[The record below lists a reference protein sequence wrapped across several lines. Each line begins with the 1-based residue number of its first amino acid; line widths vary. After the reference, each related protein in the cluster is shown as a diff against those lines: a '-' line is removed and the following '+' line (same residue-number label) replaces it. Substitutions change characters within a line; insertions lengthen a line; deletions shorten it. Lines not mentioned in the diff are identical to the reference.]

1 MIKEAIK
8 VIIADDH
15 KMFTAGLKVALESS
29 GLIHIEDIVSNG
41 KELLSILKPDMH
53 HIVLLDINMPQL
65 NGLDASIKILQQ
77 YPLIKIIILSTYH
90 EGHLIQKAR
99 QFGCKGYVVKT
110 AEIPELIE
118 AIQQVNAGGEYF
130 FNAIEES
137 ASDIQPADDL
147 VKKFQLTRRELEI
160 LELLRQELTN
170 KEISEQLFLSIYT
183 IETHRKNIMQ
193 KLGLKTPAALLKFFL
208 TNGNV

>member
-29 GLIHIEDIVSNG
+29 SLIHIEDIVSNG

-65 NGLDASIKILQQ
+65 NGLDASLKIAQQ
-77 YPLIKIIILSTYH
+77 YPFIKIIILSTYH
-90 EGHLIQKAR
+90 EGHLIQKAK

-130 FNAIEES
+130 FNASEES